1 MKRFAILLL
10 SLCAIAPAA
19 AQEKMARVGWLQWQ
33 SSGVHAEQTGNGFL
47 QGLREGGF
55 VEGKNL
61 VLMRRSAEGN
71 RKRFTAFAREMADAK
86 VDVFFA
92 PTKVGADAAWY
103 ASQSTP
109 MVIATINDPVA
120 LGYVKSLAR
129 PGTQVTGVLTSN
141 ADLTG
146 KRLALLGEM
155 VPGLKRVG
163 VLIDEAI
170 LETCRQEL
178 EQTEA
183 AAQKL
188 GITLIK
194 VFAGNKIE
202 LDAAFERLAS
212 EKAQGV
218 ITTLVTSRTGLEVE
232 EVELVQKYRLPM
244 IHSWE
249 PATRMGGLMS
259 YGSDAADVYRRAG
272 LYVARIPKGAKPAD
286 MAIEFPRDFRMVVNY
301 KTAKQLGITIPQS
314 VLVRADEVIQ

>member
-1 MKRFAILLL
+1 MKKFALLL
-10 SLCAIAPAA
+10 LALCAIAPAA

-33 SSGVHAEQTGNGFL
+33 SSGVYADQTGDGFL

-71 RKRFTAFAREMADAK
+71 RKRFAALVREMVDAR

-103 ASQSTP
+103 ASRNTP
-109 MVIATINDPVA
+109 TVIAQINDPVA
-120 LGYVKSLAR
+120 LGYVKSLGR

-146 KRLALLGEM
+146 KRLALLAEM

-163 VLIDEAI
+163 VLIDEAV

-178 EQTEA
+178 EHTEA

-188 GITLIK
+188 GITLIR

-202 LDAAFERLAS
+202 LDAAFERLAA
-212 EKAQGV
+212 EKAQAV
-218 ITTLVTSRTGLEVE
+218 ITTLVTGRTGLEAE
-232 EVELVQKYRLPM
+232 EIELVQKYRLPM

-249 PATRMGGLMS
+249 LATRMGGLMS
-259 YGSDAADVYRRAG
+259 YGPDFADVYRRAG
-272 LYVARIPKGAKPAD
+272 LYVARILKGAKPAE

-301 KTAKQLGITIPQS
+301 KSAKQLGITIPQS